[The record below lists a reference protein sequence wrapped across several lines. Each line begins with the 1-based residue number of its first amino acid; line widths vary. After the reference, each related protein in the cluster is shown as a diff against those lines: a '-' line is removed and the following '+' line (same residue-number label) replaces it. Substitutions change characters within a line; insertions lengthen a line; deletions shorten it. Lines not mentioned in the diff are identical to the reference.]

1 LAVRVVLYISLAYTL
16 LITILSLVRLG
27 HISVGNF
34 SPTDKMMHAG
44 AYFVMAACWFFYFL
58 VSRPDNYRFKKGFV
72 KVSLLVIAFGML
84 IEVLQG
90 ALTRFR
96 EPDWADI
103 LANSFGVLLALGFFV
118 LFLNSL
124 KNVKHRICSF
134 L

>member
-1 LAVRVVLYISLAYTL
+1 
-16 LITILSLVRLG
+16 
-27 HISVGNF
+27 
-34 SPTDKMMHAG
+34 MHAG
-44 AYFVMAACWFFYFL
+44 AYFVLASCWFFYLL
-58 VSRPDNYRFKKGFV
+58 VSRPDNYAFKKGFL

-90 ALTRFR
+90 ALTTFR
-96 EPDWADI
+96 EPDWADV
-103 LANSFGVLLALGFFV
+103 LANSFGVLIALGLFI

>member
-1 LAVRVVLYISLAYTL
+1 MAARVVLIVSILYTL

-27 HISVGNF
+27 KISVGDF

-44 AYFVMAACWFFYFL
+44 AYFVLASCWFFYLL
-58 VSRPDNYRFKKGFV
+58 VSREDNYKYKAGFF
-72 KVSLLVIAFGML
+72 KVSLLAIAFGML

-90 ALTRFR
+90 ALTTFR

-103 LANSFGVLLALGFFV
+103 LANSFGVLVAFGFFV

-124 KNVKHRICSF
+124 KNVKHRISSF